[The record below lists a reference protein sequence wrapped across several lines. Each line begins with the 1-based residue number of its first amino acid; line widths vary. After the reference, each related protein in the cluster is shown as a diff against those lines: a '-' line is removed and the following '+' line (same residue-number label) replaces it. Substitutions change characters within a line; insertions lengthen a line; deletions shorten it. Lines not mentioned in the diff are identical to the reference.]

1 MKYVFE
7 KAWTQFWAISVA
19 IGRKTQNHPVTLEET
34 SPCIWTFRS
43 LCFFFLHFF
52 IFLFFG
58 ESKEFAKWSSQS
70 ESSFQTPNSG

>member
-34 SPCIWTFRS
+34 SPCIWTFR
-43 LCFFFLHFF
+43 
-52 IFLFFG
+52 FLFFG